1 MAGRDSPNGT
11 SGGPA
16 RLRTPAWCQRRSSP
30 TPRRGGSAFAA
41 SIPSCAAFVDA
52 EWPPALSDLRQRLEE
67 FATAPARPER
77 GARRGPFS
85 LADEAPALVIPIP
98 APEAGEVR
106 PGDREFAPPRTLGF
120 TIVQLDRAYI
130 QDEFLPALAGRYFAS
145 GGEFD
150 YCVVITTRRD
160 PRTVVYR
167 SDPED
172 GAHLT
177 PDATAGL
184 FEVRFDE
191 IENGL
196 FGVVPSFMARR
207 GAREPRRAFAGRG
220 PRDSGV
226 WEVGV
231 THRAGSLEA
240 LVARARLRNLAISFG
255 SLLLLGASAVMIVLS
270 SQRARRLAAQ
280 QVEFV
285 AGVSHE
291 LRTPVAVVC
300 AAGENLADGLV
311 RDPEQVKVYGATVRD
326 EGRRLA
332 DMIEQ
337 ILEFAGIDAR
347 QRLRRRE
354 RIQVAGLVDEVLRA
368 DAATIAQRGVAVET
382 DVPQG
387 WAVTGDPAA
396 LRLALHNLVQN
407 AAKYGGTP
415 PWIGLHAERAR
426 AGRRDVVRLTVRD
439 RGPGIAPGDERRIFE
454 PFYRGRQALT
464 AGVAGSG
471 LGLSLVQRIAE
482 AHGGTVEVV
491 STAGA
496 GSAFTLVLPAATG
509 PVSGRNEAEEARA
522 QANPAR

>member
-1 MAGRDSPNGT
+1 
-11 SGGPA
+11 
-16 RLRTPAWCQRRSSP
+16 
-30 TPRRGGSAFAA
+30 
-41 SIPSCAAFVDA
+41 
-52 EWPPALSDLRQRLEE
+52 
-67 FATAPARPER
+67 
-77 GARRGPFS
+77 
-85 LADEAPALVIPIP
+85 
-98 APEAGEVR
+98 
-106 PGDREFAPPRTLGF
+106 
-120 TIVQLDRAYI
+120 
-130 QDEFLPALAGRYFAS
+130 
-145 GGEFD
+145 
-150 YCVVITTRRD
+150 
-160 PRTVVYR
+160 
-167 SDPED
+167 
-172 GAHLT
+172 
-177 PDATAGL
+177 
-184 FEVRFDE
+184 
-191 IENGL
+191 
-196 FGVVPSFMARR
+196 
-207 GAREPRRAFAGRG
+207 
-220 PRDSGV
+220 
-226 WEVGV
+226 
-231 THRAGSLEA
+231 
-240 LVARARLRNLAISFG
+240 
-255 SLLLLGASAVMIVLS
+255 
-270 SQRARRLAAQ
+270 
-280 QVEFV
+280 
-285 AGVSHE
+285 
-291 LRTPVAVVC
+291 
-300 AAGENLADGLV
+300 
-311 RDPEQVKVYGATVRD
+311 
-326 EGRRLA
+326 
-332 DMIEQ
+332 MIEQ